1 MAISKCYFSTTK
13 FIFALLF
20 VLLSSSFSFSENN
33 NNISEKLLKAE
44 QAYKEKKY
52 PDAIALYL
60 SVIND
65 NYQSFELYYN
75 LGNAYF
81 KNNQLGKAILYY
93 EKAKLLNP
101 SDEDLNHNL
110 KLAYNKTI
118 DKIETKDNFFIEITK
133 TSFLN
138 KLNTNL
144 LSYIT
149 IILSF
154 LAFISFSIF
163 LFNNNFRKLTLSL
176 TIIFIILN
184 FIIYITAH
192 FAEKN
197 KHQNNFAIVTNRE
210 VKVTNEPLPEAITK
224 FKLHEGTKVKIL
236 QKVDN
241 FYLIRL
247 ENGVEGWIEQNS
259 VEII

>member
-1 MAISKCYFSTTK
+1 MVITNSNFFTTK
-13 FIFALLF
+13 FFIALFLI
-20 VLLSSSFSFSENN
+20 LLPFSFLYTENN
-33 NNISEKLLKAE
+33 NSISEKLLKAE
-44 QAYKEKKY
+44 KAYKEKKY
-52 PDAIALYL
+52 SDAIALYQ

-133 TSFLN
+133 TNFLN

-154 LAFISFSIF
+154 LTFISFSIF
-163 LFNNNFRKLTLSL
+163 LFNKNFRKITLSL
-176 TIIFIILN
+176 TIISVSLN

-247 ENGVEGWIEQNS
+247 ENGVEGWIEQSN